1 MAIGTKEAG
10 LRVYLRGRND
20 DGTRS
25 NTMDEITPIC
35 SGIDLEGAVT
45 AASRKLSLSVVRKNA
60 DYYLSKIADIKRGD
74 AIALDD
80 GGEDYV
86 FYGLVWETKDDDSQ
100 VLKEI
105 VCYDNMKFLMTS
117 EAITNVWNNVTP
129 NEVTET
135 ICKELGVTCGD
146 LPECEDKVSVNA
158 REKTGY
164 EAMMIA
170 WTEAHKLN
178 GKVYYPRMVGHRLTV
193 IEKGAELGDGHTLKH
208 YSRDL
213 PGSIITTT
221 LEENS
226 ESAVTSLW
234 SRNGA
239 GTASHIKTDDELS
252 KLLGYIVGMRDDAQT
267 TDQMDVKQINDGE
280 KVATVEAIG
289 DWAMQTG
296 WSVGIESSV
305 IVEDRLYIESDQ
317 HHYENGIHTMTLE
330 LSYENTMDEH
340 ENTPIE
346 EADTGDITGNTVEEY
361 MWNYMRGKMGFSAAA
376 AAGAMGNA
384 WAESNCTP
392 DITEVNG
399 YGGYGLFQWTFS
411 RKTDL
416 QNWCVNNGY
425 NYTTKEGQMAF
436 FEFEWGLQYYSQFLG
451 NSYAQLDDVWTAT
464 DRFLTYFEG
473 CTVRTEIVHW
483 NTRISKAKEYYAK
496 WKDYVTIPTGSTGG
510 NRVEGDGNATGNFL
524 WPLPGASCEVVCR
537 AGDTNNAGDFKIGEG
552 HNVVACDGGTVTW
565 VQPWDGR
572 NAYAYYIMDNSTYGN
587 CVLINHGNGY
597 TTRYA
602 HLSRIDVVVGQK
614 VSRGQ
619 QIGVSGN
626 TGRSFGAHLHLEIVR
641 NGVGICPNYINWSYS

>member
-10 LRVYLRGRND
+10 LRVYLRGRNE

-80 GGEDYV
+80 GSEDYV

-178 GKVYYPRMVGHRLTV
+178 GKIYYPRMVGHRLTV
-193 IEKGAELGDGHTLKH
+193 IEKGAELGDSHALKH

-213 PGSIITTT
+213 PGSIIKTT
-221 LEENS
+221 LDESS

-252 KLLGYIVGMRDDAQT
+252 KLLGYIVGMRDDSQT

-305 IVEDRLYIESDQ
+305 LVEERLYIESDQ

-346 EADTGDITGNTVEEY
+346 EADTGDISGNTVEEY

-416 QNWCVNNGY
+416 QNWCTNNGY

-436 FEFEWGLQYYSQFLG
+436 FEYEWGLQYYSQFLG

-473 CTVRTEIVHW
+473 CTVRTEIVHEHAHQQ
-483 NTRISKAKEYYAK
+483 SK
-496 WKDYVTIPTGSTGG
+496 
-510 NRVEGDGNATGNFL
+510 RVLREMERLCHHSDRVF
-524 WPLPGASCEVVCR
+524 WR
-537 AGDTNNAGDFKIGEG
+537 
-552 HNVVACDGGTVTW
+552 
-565 VQPWDGR
+565 QPR
-572 NAYAYYIMDNSTYGN
+572 
-587 CVLINHGNGY
+587 
-597 TTRYA
+597 
-602 HLSRIDVVVGQK
+602 
-614 VSRGQ
+614 
-619 QIGVSGN
+619 
-626 TGRSFGAHLHLEIVR
+626 
-641 NGVGICPNYINWSYS
+641 